1 MEQFVEK
8 PRLTQLKELLKVLA
22 AEIDDGPGARDLASL
37 IKQYRET
44 LSEIEELEG
53 VDEDD
58 EISDLLAKRE
68 ADGKPGA
75 VR

>member
-1 MEQFVEK
+1 MKQFVEK

-22 AEIDDGPGARDLASL
+22 AEIDDEPGARDLASL